1 MYIEANIYNPV
12 DILVLYLESL
22 KKFFFFFEYI
32 LYSRI

>member
-22 KKFFFFFEYI
+22 KKFFFFEYI